1 MDAESAWGARRVAS
15 DESNVRRTE
24 GVMVQNDR
32 EIWIHCDTIYTP
44 FKRREHVLLRIG
56 HGKILELLDDSDARG
71 LPADRVIHEP
81 GAVVAP
87 GFIDLHVHGARGRDL
102 MDGTLE
108 SLQTVA
114 ETLARH
120 GTTSF
125 LATTLSAPDSDT
137 KTAVAGFASHRPAVD
152 AGAVPLGL
160 HMEGPYLNPVRRG
173 THNASYLK
181 NSSVPAFR
189 QFIELSGNTV
199 RKMTVAPEMDE
210 GLRLIREAVRL
221 GVRISLG
228 HSDATLEQARAAV
241 DAGASQATHTFNAMR
256 PFHQREPGILGL
268 VLTDD
273 RVYAEV
279 IADGIHVHPD
289 ALRMLLRLKGV
300 HRVLLVTDG
309 LSAVDMPDGR
319 YPLGDEIIVVKR
331 GECRDPGGALAGSIL
346 TLDRAVLNLTV
357 WLGLPLEQALVAASA
372 SPACSLGI
380 ADKKGILAP
389 GADADLVFL
398 DSGLNVVKTMV
409 GGRVVYSRN

>member
-1 MDAESAWGARRVAS
+1 
-15 DESNVRRTE
+15 
-24 GVMVQNDR
+24 MVQNDR
-32 EIWIHCDTIYTP
+32 EIWVRCDTIYSP
-44 FKRREHVLLRIG
+44 FKRRDQVLLRIG
-56 HGKILELLDDSDARG
+56 QGRILELLDASESRD
-71 LPADRVIHEP
+71 LPQRRVIYEP
-81 GAVVAP
+81 GAVVVP
-87 GFIDLHVHGARGRDL
+87 GFIDLHVHGAGGRDL
-102 MDGTLE
+102 MDGTRE

-137 KTAVAGFASHRPAVD
+137 EVAIAGFAAHRTAVT
-152 AGAVPLGL
+152 AGAFPLGI

-173 THNASYLK
+173 THNGSYLK
-181 NSSVPAFR
+181 NTSVPAFR
-189 QFIELSGNTV
+189 RFIELSGNTV

-210 GLRLIREAVRL
+210 GLRLVREAVSL
-221 GVRISLG
+221 GVRVSLG
-228 HSDATLEQARAAV
+228 HSDATVEQARAAV

-273 RVYAEV
+273 RVYAEI
-279 IADGIHVHPD
+279 IADGIHVHPA
-289 ALRMLLRLKGV
+289 ALRMLIRMKGV

-309 LSAVDMPDGR
+309 LSAMDMPDGR
-319 YPLGDEIIVVKR
+319 YPLGDKTIVVQQ
-331 GECRDPGGALAGSIL
+331 GECRDPGGTLAGSTL
-346 TLDRAVLNLTV
+346 TLDRAVLNLTS

-380 ADKKGILAP
+380 ADRKGILAA

-398 DSGLNVVKTMV
+398 DSGLNVLKTMV
-409 GGRVVYSRN
+409 GGRVVYSRG